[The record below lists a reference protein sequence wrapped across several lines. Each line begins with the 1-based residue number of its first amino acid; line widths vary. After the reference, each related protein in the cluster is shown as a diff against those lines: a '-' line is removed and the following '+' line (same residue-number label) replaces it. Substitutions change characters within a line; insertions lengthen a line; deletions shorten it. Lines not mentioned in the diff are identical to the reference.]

1 MMIFSLD
8 VIPAGKGDCLILY
21 FGPKDKPRLVLID
34 GGPSGTY
41 PLLRDRLEKIRKLR
55 KLSPETPLPVD
66 LIMVSHVDA
75 DHIYGILDLTKE
87 LKEANQKQQPK
98 LINVMLGVWHN
109 SFENIIKDTAT
120 VKDAF
125 TNKFGTSSLDADPP
139 EDLTL
144 DSEMEN
150 LELVRSS
157 MKVLQSVGQGAQFR
171 RDVEAL
177 GFNLNPFFDNGEEKL
192 VLTQGP
198 NSVPIDDG
206 LTFTIVGP
214 VLAQVEALRKEHQKW
229 LKELA
234 KEGKTADDVL
244 AAYVDDSVTNLSS
257 IVVLAEVGERKMLLT
272 GDALGNKVLE
282 GLELAGRMEN
292 GKLHVDILKVPHHGS
307 SNNVELDFFQRIT
320 ADHYV
325 FSGNGEHGN
334 PERETLEMLFKARGN
349 DNYKVHMTYPTED
362 IDAARESE
370 WKMQQ
375 AKQRKKQLEK
385 PEKKIEVRPDWSPAE
400 QNIASFLAA
409 NGDFNDKI
417 HFVPDDEPYLIN
429 LLEEVTVKA
438 EDDE

>member
-1 MMIFSLD
+1 MVFSLD

-21 FGPKDKPRLVLID
+21 FGDEDKPRLVLID
-34 GGPSGTY
+34 GGPNGTY
-41 PLLRDRLEKIRKLR
+41 PRLRDRLEKIRKLR
-55 KLSPETPLPVD
+55 KLPPETPLPVD

-75 DHIYGILDLTKE
+75 DHIYGILELMNE
-87 LKEANQKQQPK
+87 LKEAQGQQPRI
-98 LINVMLGVWHN
+98 INVMLGVWHN

-120 VKDAF
+120 MKDAF

-144 DSEMEN
+144 DSEIEN

-157 MKVLQSVGQGAQFR
+157 LKVLQSVRQGAQFR
-171 RDVEAL
+171 KDVEAL
-177 GFNLNPFFDNGEEKL
+177 GFNLNPFFDDGEKL
-192 VLTQGP
+192 VLTHGP
-198 NSVPIDDG
+198 NSVEMDDG

-214 VLAQVEALRKEHQKW
+214 VLEQVEALRKEHERW

-234 KEGKTADDVL
+234 KQGKTAEDVL

-272 GDALGNKVLE
+272 GDALGNKILE

-307 SNNVELDFFQRIT
+307 SYNVELDFFQRIT

-334 PERETLEMLFKARGN
+334 PERETLEMLLTARGN
-349 DNYKVHMTYPTED
+349 DNYEVHLTYPIDD
-362 IDAARESE
+362 IDAKREAE

-375 AKQRKKQLEK
+375 AKEKKRQLEK
-385 PEKKIEVRPDWSPAE
+385 PEKKIEVRPDWSPAD
-400 QNIASFLAA
+400 QTIASFLAA
-409 NGDFNDKI
+409 NGDFANKI
-417 HFVPDDEPYLIN
+417 RIVPDDEPYLIN
-429 LLEEVTVKA
+429 LLEVVKVKS